1 MSVEAMSVEMVGEK
15 VGMTRMFCQETGRS
29 VPVTVISFPDNNI
42 MRVKDNETDGYC
54 AVQVAY
60 GDVKAK
66 NVNRSRAGQFKQAGV
81 DPARHIREF
90 RINEDEVPAYRE
102 MSQVSLEAFTEGDFV
117 DVTSPCSRG
126 KGFAGTIKRHN
137 FAGQRNS
144 HGNSKAHR
152 APGSIG
158 MCQTPGRVFK
168 NKKMAGQM
176 GAKKVTVQ
184 SQKIHR
190 IDLEKKLML
199 VEGCAPGA
207 PGTEIV
213 VFPAVKMKN
222 KKRGG

>member
-1 MSVEAMSVEMVGEK
+1 MSVQAMNVEMVGEK
-15 VGMTRMFCQETGRS
+15 IGMTRMFCPETGRS
-29 VPVTVISFPDNNI
+29 VPVTVISFEDNNI
-42 MRVKDNETDGYC
+42 MTVKDITTDGYC

-66 NVNRSRAGQFKQAGV
+66 NVNKARAGQFKKSGV
-81 DPARHIREF
+81 EASRHIREF
-90 RINEDEVPAYRE
+90 RITEEEVTAYRD
-102 MSQVSLEAFTEGDFV
+102 MSQVSLESFSEGDYV
-117 DVTSPCSRG
+117 DVRGVSRG

-168 NKKMAGQM
+168 NKKMAGHM
-176 GAKKVTVQ
+176 GAKAVTVQ
-184 SQKIHR
+184 TQKICR

-213 VFPAVKMKN
+213 VFPSVKMKN